1 MSLIKHG
8 KRLLALSSV
17 WLLGFGGID
26 NAVVRTIAEAVPL
39 GPEWTVFPLAPPLE
53 VQRVG
58 QKIRIKLP
66 GVNDWAKPEG
76 LMLQDGSSIVIN
88 VELLDQSGQRF
99 TLIPT
104 SIGPFTGF
112 TLDNP
117 EEGAGFL
124 KNRRFTELRIRSNKP
139 ILAKAIDWYCW
150 TGK

>member
-1 MSLIKHG
+1 MSLIKTG
-8 KRLLALSSV
+8 QRLLALASV
-17 WLLGFGGID
+17 SLMGFGGVD
-26 NAVVRTIAEAVPL
+26 NAVVRAIAETTTL
-39 GPEWTVFPLAPPLE
+39 GPEWTVFAMAPPLE
-53 VQRVG
+53 PQQVG

-76 LMLQDGSSIVIN
+76 LLLQDGSSIVIN

-104 SIGPFTGF
+104 SIGAFTGF
-112 TLDNP
+112 TLADP

-124 KNRRFTELRIRSNKP
+124 KSRRFTELRIRSSKP
-139 ILAKAIDWYCW
+139 VSAKAIDWYCW